1 MMNSDNEHEL
11 TYEERRRQEKYNEL
25 RHKEEE
31 ASSLRLADKMS
42 IPYADLANFNVEK
55 EALEILDEASV
66 RHSGLAVMSKI
77 GANLKVAVKNPK
89 NPQTMLAIENLKN
102 KGFIVDIFL
111 VSQTSLEKIWGAY
124 AFLPQDKDISG
135 SIEITPENLEKLQ
148 EMIKYV
154 DDFKD
159 IYMRAALKNVTA
171 LLELL
176 IAGALSLESSDI
188 HIEPQEDKVVIRFR
202 IDGMLQEIASIDSK
216 MYKLLNSRL
225 KLLSGM
231 KINISNTPQDGRFS
245 ITTNNASIEVRTSAL
260 PGPNGESLVM
270 RVLNPKTIA
279 LTLENLGLSEY
290 DMQTIKEVLQL
301 PDGLL
306 LVTGPT
312 GSGKTTTL
320 YSCLKKI
327 NTQKIKIITVE
338 DPIEYHVDGISQ
350 SQVNP
355 DVGYTFAS
363 ALRSILRQDPNVILV
378 GEIRDID
385 TADIALHAALT
396 GHLVFSTLHTNDA
409 PSAILR
415 LIDMKLSQ
423 IIIAAATRLLIAQRL
438 VRKVCKE
445 CSFKEKPSEQELK
458 QVKSV
463 LAELPPR
470 ISPPVLDDNWQISRV
485 KGCKICNGTGYKG
498 RVGVY
503 EMFKIGPESE
513 KIITSSPT
521 QAQMMYLAKKGGM
534 VTMKQDGF
542 LKVALGLTTVEEV
555 LMVTG

>member
-31 ASSLRLADKMS
+31 ASALRLADKMS

-55 EALEILDEASV
+55 EALGVLEEASA

-111 VSQTSLEKIWGAY
+111 VSQTSLEKIWRAY
-124 AFLPQDKDISG
+124 AFLSQDKDISG

-202 IDGMLQEIASIDSK
+202 IDGMLQEIASIDGK

-245 ITTNNASIEVRTSAL
+245 ITTNSASIEVRTSAL

-290 DMQTIKEVLQL
+290 DMQTIKEVLYCRTACFWRLARPDPEKPQL
-301 PDGLL
+301 FIHVL
-306 LVTGPT
+306 
-312 GSGKTTTL
+312 
-320 YSCLKKI
+320 KI
-327 NTQKIKIITVE
+327 NTQK
-338 DPIEYHVDGISQ
+338 
-350 SQVNP
+350 
-355 DVGYTFAS
+355 
-363 ALRSILRQDPNVILV
+363 
-378 GEIRDID
+378 
-385 TADIALHAALT
+385 
-396 GHLVFSTLHTNDA
+396 
-409 PSAILR
+409 
-415 LIDMKLSQ
+415 
-423 IIIAAATRLLIAQRL
+423 
-438 VRKVCKE
+438 
-445 CSFKEKPSEQELK
+445 LK
-458 QVKSV
+458 S
-463 LAELPPR
+463 
-470 ISPPVLDDNWQISRV
+470 
-485 KGCKICNGTGYKG
+485 
-498 RVGVY
+498 
-503 EMFKIGPESE
+503 
-513 KIITSSPT
+513 
-521 QAQMMYLAKKGGM
+521 
-534 VTMKQDGF
+534 
-542 LKVALGLTTVEEV
+542 
-555 LMVTG
+555 